1 MAHVETAVADTET
14 TSEPSLVCRPDG
26 VLTGRI
32 AAGVKPGGSV
42 GLWLDGTW
50 QGSAPCVA
58 DGGGASAFA
67 WPLPRHLLFGALDL
81 VALPGGASLLAA
93 PWTMAGCYGVE
104 LGPVTLHKG
113 LLRGSFTAAP
123 WLGPDLGVE
132 LMADGVVAARGLAM
146 RIGPA
151 ASWHF
156 ALQPAALPR
165 PGQILE
171 LTARIGG
178 LLLDTPAA
186 SVAAEEFGF
195 LGCLDAA
202 SPHHVQGW
210 AVAVGDPH
218 ERVAL
223 DVLVDARLVAT
234 ITAGEAR
241 DDLRTLGL
249 GDGNSAFDAP
259 LPPHPDP
266 TAKRVIAVRL
276 AGTATHLVGSPF
288 TIDPVP
294 GLAGMFDTLH
304 GMAAHGWALDRT
316 RPGEPVVIDIVG
328 PEGEILGSG
337 PAHGFRGDLLD
348 AGLAGGLC
356 AFKIDIAPHFER
368 LLGHDIV
375 ARVAGTNLV
384 LPGSPIRVSINRN
397 LLRFLHRRQ
406 NLPPG
411 VLPRL
416 KRALNYRA
424 RGRGISFI
432 MPVHDTPRAWLIE
445 ALESVRQQFC
455 DAWELICV
463 DDGSTLPHVQEV
475 LASYAARE
483 RRVRVLTSR
492 ENVGIA
498 RAVNFGLRAARYD
511 HVAVMDH
518 DDTIEPDCAWQFLRA
533 AAETG
538 ADLLYSDEAL
548 TDENIGSITEFRLRP
563 AFSHDYYLSHPY
575 FVHMV
580 CVRTDVAR
588 TIGGWDEGLK
598 ISADVDFV
606 LRVLEAAN
614 TVAHVPGV
622 LYRWRT
628 HGSST
633 GHARKAEVTA
643 ATIGAL
649 QRHLDRL
656 GTGAR
661 VGEGVW
667 FNQYRVDWP
676 DTDAL
681 VLIVIPTRNRIDL
694 LRTAVSSIERTASG
708 CRYRLVVIDHESD
721 DEDTLAYLGEIAGR
735 HRVMRYEGPFNFSAM
750 NNLAV
755 ARHGGDA
762 AFVLFLNNDV
772 EATQQ
777 GWIARLRSL
786 AARPDIGAVGA
797 LLMYEDRRVQH
808 AGVVLGFNDSAD
820 HALKFQNL
828 YLDSNGRRNL
838 GYNCSL
844 TATRDFSAVT
854 GACLMLRKSV
864 FDELGGFDETMPIG
878 FNDTDLCLRIRA
890 AGYRILYDGATI
902 LYHYE
907 SATRSLTQQV
917 FHPEDTATM
926 IGRWGDT
933 LRAGDPFYHPN
944 LSLVTQDHVPREDA
958 GARVMNRPR
967 VTTLRPSIKLGGLSP
982 TTT

>member
-1 MAHVETAVADTET
+1 MQHGVTASADTET
-14 TSEPSLVCRPDG
+14 TGNASLVCRADG
-26 VLTGRI
+26 VLGGRL
-32 AAGVKPGGSV
+32 AAGVKPGASV
-42 GLWLDGTW
+42 GFWLDGTW
-50 QGSAPCVA
+50 HGSTPCVA
-58 DGGGASAFA
+58 AAAGGVEFA
-67 WPLPRHLLFGALDL
+67 WPLPRHLLFRALDV

-93 PWTMAGCYGVE
+93 PWPMAECYGLE
-104 LGPVTLHKG
+104 LGPVSLHKG
-113 LLRGSFTAAP
+113 LLRGSFSAAA

-132 LMADGVVAARGLAM
+132 LMAGGVVAARGLAL

-156 ALQPAALPR
+156 ALQPASLLR
-165 PGQILE
+165 PGQTVA

-178 LLLDTPAA
+178 LLLDAPALTL
-186 SVAAEEFGF
+186 AAEALGF
-195 LGCLDAA
+195 VGCLDAA

-210 AVAVGDPH
+210 ALALEDPH
-218 ERVAL
+218 QRVAL
-223 DVLVDARLVAT
+223 DVLVDAALVAT

-241 DDLRTLGL
+241 EDLHLLGL
-249 GDGNSAFDAP
+249 GDGHSAFEAL
-259 LPPHPDP
+259 LPPHADP
-266 TAKRVIAVRL
+266 VARRSVAVRL
-276 AGTATHLVGSPF
+276 AGTATHLAGSPL

-304 GMAAHGWALDRT
+304 GMAAHGWAFDRA
-316 RPGEPVVIDIVG
+316 RPDEPVTIDIVG
-328 PEGEILGSG
+328 PDGEILGSG
-337 PAHGFRGDLLD
+337 PANLFRGDLLD
-348 AGLAGGLC
+348 AGIAGGMC
-356 AFKIDIAPHFER
+356 SFKIDIAPHFER
-368 LLGHDIV
+368 LLGRDIV
-375 ARVAGTNLV
+375 ARVAGSNVV
-384 LPGSPIRVSINRN
+384 LPGSPVRVAINRN
-397 LLRFLHRRQ
+397 LQRFLHRRQ
-406 NLPPG
+406 SLPPG

-416 KRALNYRA
+416 KRALNFRA
-424 RGRGISFI
+424 HGRGISFI

-463 DDGSTLPHVQEV
+463 DDGSSLPHVQEV

-533 AAETG
+533 AQETG
-538 ADLLYSDEAL
+538 ADLLYSDEAQ

-580 CVRTDVAR
+580 CVRTEVAQA
-588 TIGGWDEGLK
+588 IGGWDEGLK

-606 LRVLEAAN
+606 LRVLESAKS
-614 TVAHVPGV
+614 VAHVPGV

-628 HGSST
+628 HGAST
-633 GHARKAEVTA
+633 GHAKKAEVTA

-656 GTGAR
+656 GSGAR
-661 VGEGVW
+661 VREGVW

-676 DTDAL
+676 DPGGL
-681 VLIVIPTRNRIDL
+681 VLIVIPTRNRLDL
-694 LRTAVSSIERTASG
+694 LRTVVASIERTSED

-721 DEDTLAYLGEIAGR
+721 DPETLAYLKEISRR
-735 HRVMRYEGPFNFSAM
+735 HIVMPYEGPFNFSAM

-755 ARHGGDA
+755 AGHGGDA
-762 AFVLFLNNDV
+762 DFVLFLNNDI

-820 HALKFQNL
+820 HALKFQNV
-828 YLDSNGRRNL
+828 YLNAEGRRNL

-844 TATRDFSAVT
+844 TSTRDFSAVT
-854 GACLMLRKSV
+854 GACLMMRKSV
-864 FDELGGFDETMPIG
+864 FTELGGFDESMPIG

-890 AGYRILYDGATI
+890 AGWRILYDGATM

-907 SATRSLTQQV
+907 SATRSLTRQV
-917 FHPEDTATM
+917 FHPEDTKTM
-926 IGRWGDT
+926 IERWGAT

-958 GARVMNRPR
+958 GARVMHRAR
-967 VTTLRPSIKLGGLSP
+967 VIRLRP
-982 TTT
+982 

>member
-1 MAHVETAVADTET
+1 MEYAEPRHGDTET
-14 TSEPSLVCRPDG
+14 TSGPSLVCRPDG
-26 VLTGRI
+26 MLDVTL
-32 AAGVKPGGSV
+32 AGVKSGSSV
-42 GLWLDGTW
+42 GCWLDGTW
-50 QGSAPCVA
+50 HGSATCTAAGEGRVA
-58 DGGGASAFA
+58 FT
-67 WPLPRHLLFGALDL
+67 WPLPRHLLFSALD
-81 VALPGGASLLAA
+81 VVSLPGGASLLPA
-93 PWTMAGCYGVE
+93 PWLLAECYGVE
-104 LGPVTLHKG
+104 FGPITLDKG

-123 WLGPDLGVE
+123 WLAPDLGVE
-132 LMADGVVAARGLAM
+132 LMAEGIVAARGLAL

-156 ALQPAALPR
+156 ALQPAALLR
-165 PGQILE
+165 PGQTLD
-171 LTARIGG
+171 LAARIGG
-178 LLLDTPAA
+178 ALIDAPA
-186 SVAAEEFGF
+186 SRITAESLGF

-202 SPHHVQGW
+202 SPHHAEGW
-210 AVAVGDPH
+210 AVSLKDPH

-223 DVLVDARLVAT
+223 DVLVDAQLVAT
-234 ITAGEAR
+234 ITAGAPRE
-241 DDLRTLGL
+241 DLRALGL
-249 GDGNSAFDAP
+249 GDGNSAFDVK

-266 TAKRVIAVRL
+266 AARRSIAVRL
-276 AGTATHLVGSPF
+276 AGTATHLAGSPL

-294 GLAGMFDTLH
+294 GLTGMFDTLH

-316 RPGEPVVIDIVG
+316 RPGEPVIIDIIG

-348 AGLAGGLC
+348 AGLAGGMC

-368 LLGHDIV
+368 LLGHEIL

-384 LPGSPIRVSINRN
+384 LPGSPIRVTINRN

-406 NLPPG
+406 TLAPG

-416 KRALNYRA
+416 KRALNFRA
-424 RGRGISFI
+424 HGRGISFI

-492 ENVGIA
+492 DNVGIA

-511 HVAVMDH
+511 YVAVMDH

-533 AAETG
+533 AQETG
-538 ADLLYSDEAL
+538 ADMLYSDEAL
-548 TDENIGSITEFRLRP
+548 TDENIGAITEFRLRP

-575 FVHMV
+575 IVHMV
-580 CVRTDVAR
+580 CVRTDLAQK
-588 TIGGWDEGLK
+588 IGGWDESLK

-606 LRVLEAAN
+606 LRVLENAKKL
-614 TVAHVPGV
+614 AHVPAV

-633 GHARKAEVTA
+633 GHAKKAEVTA

-661 VGEGVW
+661 AHEGVW
-667 FNQYRVDWP
+667 FNQYRIDWP
-676 DTDAL
+676 DPGGL
-681 VLIVIPTRNRIDL
+681 VLIVIPTRNRLDL
-694 LRTAVSSIERTASG
+694 LRTAVSSIERTSQD

-721 DEDTLAYLGEIAGR
+721 DPETLSYLKEISDR
-735 HRVMRYEGPFNFSAM
+735 HIVMPYEGPFNFSAM

-762 AFVLFLNNDV
+762 DFVLFLNNDI

-777 GWIARLRSL
+777 GWIPRLRSL

-797 LLMYEDRRVQH
+797 LLMYADRRVQH

-820 HALKFQNL
+820 HALKFQPV
-828 YLDSNGRRNL
+828 YLDEHGRRNL

-844 TATRDFSAVT
+844 TSTRDFSAVT
-854 GACLMLRKSV
+854 GACLMLRKSL
-864 FDELGGFDETMPIG
+864 FNELRGFDEAMPIG

-890 AGYRILYDGATI
+890 AGLRILYDGTTM

-917 FHPEDTATM
+917 FHPKDTATM
-926 IGRWGDT
+926 IDRWGAL
-933 LRAGDPFYHPN
+933 LRAGDPFYNPN
-944 LSLVTQDHVPREDA
+944 LSLVTQDHVPREDP
-958 GARVMNRPR
+958 GARVINRPR
-967 VTTLRPSIKLGGLSP
+967 VTTLRP
-982 TTT
+982 

>member
-1 MAHVETAVADTET
+1 MEHAEPRHGDTET
-14 TSEPSLVCRPDG
+14 TSSPSLVCRPDG
-26 VLTGRI
+26 MLDVTL
-32 AAGVKPGGSV
+32 AGVKSGSSV
-42 GLWLDGTW
+42 GCWLDGTW
-50 QGSAPCVA
+50 HGSATCTAAGEGRVA
-58 DGGGASAFA
+58 FT
-67 WPLPRHLLFGALDL
+67 WPLPRHLLFSALD
-81 VALPGGASLLAA
+81 VVSLPGGASLLPA
-93 PWTMAGCYGVE
+93 PWLLAECYGVE
-104 LGPVTLHKG
+104 FGPITLDKG

-123 WLGPDLGVE
+123 WLAPDLGVD
-132 LMADGVVAARGLAM
+132 LMAEGIVAARGLAL

-156 ALQPAALPR
+156 ALQPAALLR
-165 PGQILE
+165 PGQTLD
-171 LTARIGG
+171 LAARIGG
-178 LLLDTPAA
+178 ALIDAPA
-186 SVAAEEFGF
+186 SRITAESLGF

-202 SPHHVQGW
+202 SPHHAEGW
-210 AVAVGDPH
+210 AVSLKDPH

-223 DVLVDARLVAT
+223 DVLVDAQLVAT
-234 ITAGEAR
+234 ITAGAPRE
-241 DDLRTLGL
+241 DLRALGL
-249 GDGNSAFDAP
+249 GDGNSAFDVK

-266 TAKRVIAVRL
+266 AARRSIAVRL
-276 AGTATHLVGSPF
+276 AGTATHLAGSPL

-294 GLAGMFDTLH
+294 GLTGMFDTLH

-316 RPGEPVVIDIVG
+316 RPGEPVIIDIIG

-348 AGLAGGLC
+348 AGLAGGMC

-368 LLGHDIV
+368 LLGHEIL

-384 LPGSPIRVSINRN
+384 LPGSPIRVTINRN

-406 NLPPG
+406 TLKPG

-416 KRALNYRA
+416 KRALNFRA
-424 RGRGISFI
+424 HGRGISFI

-492 ENVGIA
+492 DNVGIA

-511 HVAVMDH
+511 YVAVMDH
-518 DDTIEPDCAWQFLRA
+518 DDTIEPDCAWQLLRA

-538 ADLLYSDEAL
+538 ADLMYSDEAQ

-563 AFSHDYYLSHPY
+563 AFSQDYYLSHPY
-575 FVHMV
+575 VVHMF
-580 CVRTDVAR
+580 CVRTEVAQA
-588 TIGGWDEGLK
+588 IGGWNEALK

-606 LRVLEAAN
+606 LRVLEVAKK
-614 TVAHVPGV
+614 VAHVPAV

-633 GHARKAEVTA
+633 GHAKKAEVTQ

-661 VGEGVW
+661 AREGVW
-667 FNQYRVDWP
+667 FNQYRIDWP
-676 DTDAL
+676 DPGGL
-681 VLIVIPTRNRIDL
+681 VLIVIPTRNRLDL
-694 LRTAVSSIERTASG
+694 LRTAVSSIERTSQD
-708 CRYRLVVIDHESD
+708 CRYRLAVIDHESD
-721 DEDTLAYLGEIAGR
+721 DPETLAYLKEISDR
-735 HRVMRYEGPFNFSAM
+735 HIVMPYEGPFNFSAM

-755 ARHGGDA
+755 ARHGRDA
-762 AFVLFLNNDV
+762 DFVLFLNNDI

-777 GWIARLRSL
+777 GWIPRLRSL

-797 LLMYEDRRVQH
+797 LLMYADRRVQH

-820 HALKFQNL
+820 HALKFQPV
-828 YLDSNGRRNL
+828 YLDEHGRRNL

-844 TATRDFSAVT
+844 TSTRDFSAVT
-854 GACLMLRKSV
+854 GACMMLRKSV
-864 FDELGGFDETMPIG
+864 FNELRGFDETMPIG

-890 AGYRILYDGATI
+890 AGLRILYDGTTM

-926 IGRWGDT
+926 IDRWGAL
-933 LRAGDPFYHPN
+933 LRAGDPFYNPN
-944 LSLVTQDHVPREDA
+944 LSLVTQDHVPREDQ
-958 GARVMNRPR
+958 GARVINRPR
-967 VTTLRPSIKLGGLSP
+967 VTTLRP
-982 TTT
+982 